1 MPPCAAFGR
10 LPVLHPVPARFPLT
24 TKTSHDESC
33 ASLLTLHR
41 PRDLPQ
47 FVGSPHW
54 IEASHGGLAR
64 RRRHLP
70 PAKTT
75 TGPPPL
81 RTTTTTSSRCR
92 NTTKPR
98 PTLPPRTNGAK
109 IAPPGL
115 RRHLQL
121 QLLTFPAPVQPSLR
135 ARLSQPWPRGSP
147 EAWRWSVA
155 MPKGGRPAL

>member
-1 MPPCAAFGR
+1 MVGVLARGKWR
-10 LPVLHPVPARFPLT
+10 LRLASPSWLASIQCGEPRERFHQ
-24 TKTSHDESC
+24 KVQEIFH
-33 ASLLTLHR
+33 SLLARHIGSKRAMVGWRGGGATCLLPR
-41 PRDLPQ
+41 PQ
-47 FVGSPHW
+47 
-54 IEASHGGLAR
+54 
-64 RRRHLP
+64 P
-70 PAKTT
+70 PDHH
-75 TGPPPL
+75 PL

-115 RRHLQL
+115 RRHLQP